1 MAEICLWCPPVC
13 CFPAL
18 LYASL
23 PGRTCAGMG
32 LKCLNSPCPL
42 LKNSTVLA
50 FQWAACVKCPA
61 NHWMKRVILQFSSN
75 ENDFWEGC
83 RLRAMLPLQYYQ
95 YILAANVIS
104 FFFNIKGRG
113 YDFWAVIVW
122 RHYLGR
128 PPKLSCI
135 NLDVLDMSSVLLT
148 AAEESL
154 GPWLMFAESTEI
166 ANYVFWCFTSSFSYL
181 FSVLLLMVFLSYP
194 FPCHL
199 QSQFPVLSFA

>member
-61 NHWMKRVILQFSSN
+61 DHWMKRVILQFSSN

-83 RLRAMLPLQYYQ
+83 RLRAMLLLQYYQ

-135 NLDVLDMSSVLLT
+135 NLDVLDMSSVLLQPLRRVLDRDWCLQK
-148 AAEESL
+148 AQKLQIMCFDVSPRVSL
-154 GPWLMFAESTEI
+154 A
-166 ANYVFWCFTSSFSYL
+166 CFLCYCGWSFFRIRSRAIC
-181 FSVLLLMVFLSYP
+181 SHS
-194 FPCHL
+194 
-199 QSQFPVLSFA
+199 SQF